1 MANPS
6 KCLTLKSSAAHATTF
21 TSAAID
27 LPAADAYSI
36 IVSVTAASGT
46 SPTLD
51 VVFQN
56 TPDGGTTWVNMPLRS
71 AQLTTVSANHLQ
83 IAPGGFS
90 IADSTATAA
99 TGGILSENYVP
110 SPKIRIVGTIGG
122 TNPSFTFAIYAF
134 MKSIGGR

>member
-6 KCLTLKSSAAHATTF
+6 KSITLVASAARTTTF
-21 TSAAID
+21 TSAALS
-27 LPAADAYSI
+27 LPAADAYSF
-36 IVSVTAASGT
+36 IVNVTASSGT

-56 TPDGGTTWVNMPLRS
+56 TPDDGTTWVNMPLRS
-71 AQLTTVSANHLQ
+71 AQLTTTSANHLQ

-90 IADSTATAA
+90 GADSTAVAA

-122 TNPSFTFAIYAF
+122 TNPSFTFAVYGF
-134 MKSIGGR
+134 LKSIGGR